1 MGPGSRLSAEIE
13 QPPPILPDYFL
24 ESHLNLTLRQGVP
37 CPRRVLEDA
46 MRQQF
51 WKVGELA
58 ARTGLTVRTLHHYD
72 AIGLLC
78 PSGRTESNHGS
89 GHRLYTAAD
98 VTKLHQILCLKQ
110 LGFGLEQIR
119 EYMTRADYDPRQV
132 IRLHLEDVR
141 RRAAELAELGDRLQG
156 LAETL
161 DRADAVSPETFLE
174 TIEVMTM
181 IEKYYT
187 PEQLEYLEKRR
198 QEGGPAMEEAI
209 QKAPQ
214 MWADLHNDV
223 KAAMDAG
230 VPPTDPKAQALAKRW
245 FDLVSAFTGG
255 DPGIF
260 NSLRNMYQSEDNVA
274 GMDVK
279 AMNPGM
285 DWIQKAAAAAGI
297 KHPGQ

>member
-1 MGPGSRLSAEIE
+1 
-13 QPPPILPDYFL
+13 
-24 ESHLNLTLRQGVP
+24 
-37 CPRRVLEDA
+37 

-58 ARTGLTVRTLHHYD
+58 SRTGLTIRTLHHYD

-78 PSGRTESNHGS
+78 PSGRTGSNHGS
-89 GHRLYTAAD
+89 GHRLYTVAD
-98 VTKLHQILCLKQ
+98 VARLHQIMCLKQ

-119 EYMTRADYDPRQV
+119 EYLTRADYDPRTV

-141 RRAAELAELGDRLQG
+141 RKAAELAELGNRLQG

-161 DRADAVSPETFLE
+161 DRADNVSPETFLE

-198 QEGGPAMEEAI
+198 KEGSAAMEEAI

-214 MWADLHNDV
+214 MWADLHTDV
-223 KAAMDAG
+223 QAAIDSG
-230 VPPTDPKAQALAKRW
+230 IPPEDPRAQALAKRW
-245 FDLVSAFTGG
+245 LDLVSSFTGG

-260 NSLRNMYQSEDNVA
+260 NSLRNMYQNEEKVV
-274 GMDVK
+274 GVDVK
-279 AMNPGM
+279 AMKPLA
-285 DWIQKAAAAAGI
+285 DYIEKARIAAGI